1 MTHYEQCCA
10 RECEW
15 CAKEL
20 PFSAAEGHHWT
31 GNLDAPRCT
40 APTLAQFAERC
51 AEALEG
57 MILRYRGVFDTY
69 VRPTYHET
77 SNPDDDLNLDL
88 TDARRAL
95 GLEN

>member
-20 PFSAAEGHHWT
+20 PFSATEGHHWT
-31 GNLDAPRCT
+31 GKLDAPRCT

-51 AEALEG
+51 AEALKEIMDQTNPNG
-57 MILRYRGVFDTY
+57 ITDHL
-69 VRPTYHET
+69 HEI
-77 SNPDDDLNLDL
+77 
-88 TDARRAL
+88 ARRAL
-95 GLEN
+95 GLEK